1 MKKIKKILVL
11 AILIFLSWV
20 MIANAC
26 SYVVNVNIGSV
37 SVGGLLMNE
46 KTYVSIRELAEKF
59 NVPIKW
65 DSTNKE
71 VIVSTELKQVELSDK
86 TEFKPNGVIP
96 DKETAYKIGKILL
109 EEYMGQQIEYTTEDK
124 VYFLNVEYREK
135 DNVWIISQRFEYTNG
150 LQWTYGDSI
159 YIPTIMIN
167 KNTGEVVYINT
178 YSSLSN

>member
-1 MKKIKKILVL
+1 
-11 AILIFLSWV
+11 
-20 MIANAC
+20 
-26 SYVVNVNIGSV
+26 
-37 SVGGLLMNE
+37 MNE

-96 DKETAYKIGKILL
+96 DKDTAYKIGKILL

-124 VYFLNVEYREK
+124 VYFLNVE
-135 DNVWIISQRFEYTNG
+135 
-150 LQWTYGDSI
+150 
-159 YIPTIMIN
+159 
-167 KNTGEVVYINT
+167 
-178 YSSLSN
+178 